1 MVSEMLIF
9 RVPVFHMLVDD
20 VLEPKISEAV
30 FLKIK
35 WPVDFQLGLKLT
47 SQPGPLGLCG
57 GLGIQE

>member
-20 VLEPKISEAV
+20 VLEPKISEAG

-35 WPVDFQLGLKLT
+35 WSVDCQLGLKST
-47 SQPGPLGLCG
+47 SQPGPLGLRG
-57 GLGIQE
+57 GLGLQE